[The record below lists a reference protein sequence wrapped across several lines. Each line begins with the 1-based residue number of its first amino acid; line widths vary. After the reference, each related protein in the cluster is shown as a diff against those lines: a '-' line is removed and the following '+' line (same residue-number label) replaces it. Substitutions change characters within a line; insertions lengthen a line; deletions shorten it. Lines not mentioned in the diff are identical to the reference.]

1 VFIQNKQKD
10 ERKMSVDYSANF
22 GIGYEVVE
30 KEELCGTEELEEG
43 LLEYLMFNIADGFS
57 YFSIGN
63 DYTCNGLSCFL
74 VVKTPFE
81 NGLNLEWAKEKL
93 DKELERLKL
102 ESIGNFGLV
111 GGLRVS

>member
-1 VFIQNKQKD
+1 MNLRVHDVREK
-10 ERKMSVDYSANF
+10 
-22 GIGYEVVE
+22 VVIIHFATQ
-30 KEELCGTEELEEG
+30 LPGNSSPF
-43 LLEYLMFNIADGFS
+43 LLKVEFRYGSTWPPTDGFAFPQDGFS